1 MDNRIPSRTLALL
14 LAVCCTISFIAIENA
29 PGEES
34 APMRLGVAST
44 VISPPDGMPMAGY
57 YSPRGSEGV
66 LDDLYAKATVIDD
79 GEHRVALV
87 VCDLIGVPRPLVVES
102 RRLIAERTNIPAEC
116 VMISATHTHT
126 GPSLGGGSLYN
137 SLEGEA
143 GDRARQYEASLPDL
157 IADAVVQA
165 NERLTPAQ
173 LEFSSAQEPD
183 LAFVRRFWMRDGSVG
198 WNPGRGNPN
207 IIRPVGPIDPEVAV
221 LYAESL
227 EGDPLLTYV
236 SYAMHTDTTG
246 GSLVSAD
253 FPGALGRI
261 MAPIKGPE
269 MLTIFAN
276 GTCGDI
282 NHVNVNWSD
291 RQKGPGEATRLATIL
306 AGAVCKAYMSPTS
319 VVPATLQ
326 SQSEIVQLPLAPVTE
341 DEIAAARELVAS
353 DVRAPFLEQVAAHK
367 ALDIAARNGQL
378 IEAEVQ
384 VFALG
389 QDVAWVGL
397 PGEVFV
403 AIGLSI
409 KAASPFRQTHVVEL
423 ANDKIGYVPSRS
435 AYAEG
440 QYEVISA
447 RCAEGSGEMLAT
459 QAIEIL
465 DALYEATAD

>member
-1 MDNRIPSRTLALL
+1 MNRQSYWIVFASVLILCATVG
-14 LAVCCTISFIAIENA
+14 AVQSQT
-29 PGEES
+29 PDL
-34 APMRLGVAST
+34 MRLGVGAT
-44 VISPPDGMPMAGY
+44 VISPPNGTPMAGY

-79 GEHRVALV
+79 GESRIALV
-87 VCDLIGVPRPLVVES
+87 VCDLIGVPRTLVVES
-102 RRLIAERTNIPAEC
+102 RRLIEEQSSIPGDC
-116 VMISATHTHT
+116 IMISATHTHT
-126 GPSLGGGSLYN
+126 GPSLGGGSLYT

-143 GDRARQYEASLPDL
+143 GNSRREYEASLPVL
-157 IADAVVQA
+157 IAEAVAQA
-165 NERLTPAQ
+165 VDDLQPARLAFAS
-173 LEFSSAQEPD
+173 EQED
-183 LAFVRRFWMRDGSVG
+183 KLAFVRRFWMRDGSVG

-207 IIRPVGPIDPEVAV
+207 IIRPVGPIDPEVAL

-227 EGDPLLTYV
+227 EGDPLLTYI

-261 MAPIKGPE
+261 MVPIKGPD

-276 GTCGDI
+276 GACGDI

-306 AGAVCKAYMSPTS
+306 AGAVCKAYMDTTPITVGAIQAS
-319 VVPATLQ
+319 
-326 SQSEIVQLPLAPVTE
+326 SQIVSLPLAPVTE
-341 DEIAAARELVAS
+341 EEVAAARELLGSNESV
-353 DVRAPFLEQVAAHK
+353 PFIEKVAAHK
-367 ALDIAARNGQL
+367 AIDVASRDGEP

-384 VFALG
+384 VLALG

-397 PGEVFV
+397 PGEIFV

-409 KAASPFRQTHVVEL
+409 KEASPFQQTYVVEL

-440 QYEVISA
+440 QYEVVSA
-447 RCAEGSGEMLAT
+447 RCAVGSGEMLAT
-459 QAIEIL
+459 QAIIML
-465 DALYEATAD
+465 DALYEASDK